1 MHETNLGGF
10 MQHRQSSESH
20 THVVRAERWLKEVEP
35 ELTSVQVEA
44 HQESPFLHSTV
55 IRAKVGHKWLIV
67 KKKATSLGEAVKMAG
82 DTLIRQARKLKQQR
96 VKSRN
101 RKKNFNKYDFY
112 AV

>member
-1 MHETNLGGF
+1 

-20 THVVRAERWLKEVEP
+20 THLLRAERWLKEVEP

-55 IRAKVGHKWLIV
+55 IRAKIGRKWLVV
-67 KKKATSLGEAVKMAG
+67 KKRAESIGEAVKMASE
-82 DTLIRQARKLKQQR
+82 TLIRQARKLKQQR
-96 VKSRN
+96 VKSR
-101 RKKNFNKYDFY
+101 RKNMSYKYNDEFL